1 MDPITSLIT
10 LQSAK
15 TTKDVNFILR
25 SKNGSKNDL
34 KLIDRYQLQRTFIT
48 FKVKNLNQ
56 QLIEKMNEFFR

>member
-25 SKNGSKNDL
+25 SNGSKNDL
-34 KLIDRYQLQRTFIT
+34 KLIDRYQLRRTFIT
-48 FKVKNLNQ
+48 LKVKNLNQ
-56 QLIEKMNEFFR
+56 QLIKKMNEFFH